1 MTNQLSVIHLSP
13 LTHTYMSKPAN
24 QSTVWNYD
32 VERIELRT
40 PEGNPSGFFG
50 NRRIDTNEVVGV
62 VSENYRILQNRDLFA
77 HADDVFSKMSLTTN
91 KVKYVT
97 TRSGAQARAVYT
109 FDTIG
114 VKVREKDDLILQLT
128 VANSFDGSLGA
139 SFNIGFLRLVCT
151 NGLMAPAGRGTNIN
165 KKHTLAVAESFT
177 ENKVK
182 NAIESFRK
190 GAEMFKP
197 FFATRLTQSQGNNI
211 LGNLAQRKVISH
223 KSAKS
228 IHAIWDSPTYRQ
240 DSERTLWGL
249 YNASTEHLTHE
260 VAPYRYEL
268 AQRFT
273 QNIVNSL
280 NKVAYGNDADLIEL
294 SPSEDFSVLN

>member
-1 MTNQLSVIHLSP
+1 
-13 LTHTYMSKPAN
+13 MSKQAN

-50 NRRIDTNEVVGV
+50 NRRTDTQQVVGV

-77 HADDVFSKMSLTTN
+77 QADETFGKMNLRSSKVN
-91 KVKYVT
+91 YIT
-97 TRSGAQARAVYT
+97 TRSGAQARAIYT

-114 VKVREKDDLILQLT
+114 VKVRERDDLILQMT

-139 SFNIGFLRLVCT
+139 SFNIGFLRVVCT
-151 NGLMAPAGRGTNIN
+151 NGLLAPAGRGTNIN

-177 ENKVK
+177 ENKVR
-182 NAIESFRK
+182 NAIESFKK

-197 FFATRLTQSQGNNI
+197 FFTHRISQGAGNNI
-211 LGNLAQRKVISH
+211 LGNLAQRKVLSH
-223 KSAKS
+223 KTAKQ
-228 IHAIWDSPTYRQ
+228 IHAIWESPTYSQ

-249 YNASTEHLTHE
+249 YNAATEHLTHE
-260 VAPYRYEL
+260 VAPTRFEL

-280 NKVAYGNDADLIEL
+280 GRVASGKDAEL
-294 SPSEDFSVLN
+294 VEVTPHEDYSVLN

>member
-1 MTNQLSVIHLSP
+1 
-13 LTHTYMSKPAN
+13 MSKPAS

-197 FFATRLTQSQGNNI
+197 FFATRLTQNQGNNI

-228 IHAIWDSPTYRQ
+228 IHAIWESPTYQQ

>member
-1 MTNQLSVIHLSP
+1 MLNASNFAL
-13 LTHTYMSKPAN
+13 
-24 QSTVWNYD
+24 
-32 VERIELRT
+32 

-50 NRRIDTNEVVGV
+50 NRRIDTNQVVGV
-62 VSENYRILQNRDLFA
+62 VSENYRILQNRDLFS
-77 HADDVFSKMSLTTN
+77 HADDVFGKMNLTTN
-91 KVKYVT
+91 KVQYIT
-97 TRSGAQARAVYT
+97 TRSGAQARAIYT
-109 FDTIG
+109 FETVG

-139 SFNIGFLRLVCT
+139 SFNIGFMRLVCT
-151 NGLMAPAGRGTNIN
+151 NGLLAPAGRGTNIN

-182 NAIESFRK
+182 NAIEAFKR

-197 FFATRLTQSQGNNI
+197 LFNTRISQGAGNNI
-211 LGNLAQRKVISH
+211 LGNLAQRKVISA
-223 KSAKS
+223 KTAKS
-228 IHAIWDSPTYRQ
+228 IHAVWESPTYAQ

-249 YNASTEHLTHE
+249 YNASTEHLTHD
-260 VAPYRYEL
+260 VAPSRFEL

-280 NKVAYGNDADLIEL
+280 NRVAQGRDAELIEAV
-294 SPSEDFSVLN
+294 PHEDFSVLN